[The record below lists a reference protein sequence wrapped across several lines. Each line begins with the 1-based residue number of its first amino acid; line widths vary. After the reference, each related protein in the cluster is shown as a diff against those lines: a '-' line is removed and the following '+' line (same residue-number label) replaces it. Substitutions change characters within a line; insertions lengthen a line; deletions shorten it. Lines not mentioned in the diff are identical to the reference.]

1 MGTMTAMMEDV
12 VDSCFFRVGGGRGLP
27 RGGRAIIVGA
37 VFGAKERMAGV
48 NNLWITF
55 GGDGMTGAGSH
66 RCPGTI

>member
-1 MGTMTAMMEDV
+1 MQK
-12 VDSCFFRVGGGRGLP
+12 
-27 RGGRAIIVGA
+27 GGRAIIVGA

-55 GGDGMTGAGSH
+55 GGDGMTGIGCH